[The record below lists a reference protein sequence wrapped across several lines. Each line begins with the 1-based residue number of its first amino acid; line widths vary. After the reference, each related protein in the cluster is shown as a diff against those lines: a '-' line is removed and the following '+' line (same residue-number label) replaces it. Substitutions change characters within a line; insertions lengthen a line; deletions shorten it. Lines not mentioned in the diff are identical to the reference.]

1 MSRSML
7 ADSANVNGTIVTS
20 TFFLGRLTVT
30 LDMNMPVKL
39 KVEELRLNRG
49 KYDSYRNL
57 KALLMFVF
65 VLVAQIIE
73 NSLNK

>member
-1 MSRSML
+1 ML

-20 TFFLGRLTVT
+20 ALFFGRLTVT

-49 KYDSYRNL
+49 KNYSQ
-57 KALLMFVF
+57 KP
-65 VLVAQIIE
+65 
-73 NSLNK
+73 